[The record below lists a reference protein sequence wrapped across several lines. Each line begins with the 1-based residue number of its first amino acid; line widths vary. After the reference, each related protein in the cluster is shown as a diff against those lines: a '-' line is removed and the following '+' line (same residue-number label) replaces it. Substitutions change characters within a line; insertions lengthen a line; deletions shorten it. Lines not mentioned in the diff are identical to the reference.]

1 MYLYLYLYL
10 QICRLHDW
18 VCQSRRISRNK
29 RLLFAFLPTFEIA
42 SVFVFAN
49 MPIAKLPL
57 PTKLECCSQLQAVSF
72 VLTFVFVFVFAN
84 MLIPI
89 LPNRQCLCGP
99 SWRGARNYKPCI
111 CIFIYIC
118 ICIGIGISTYI
129 CICIGIG
136 ICTCEQGGL
145 LAITGQVFAFSLT
158 FVFVFV

>member
-1 MYLYLYLYL
+1 M
-10 QICRLHDW
+10 DPA
-18 VCQSRRISRNK
+18 VCCKIVE
-29 RLLFAFLPTFEIA
+29 LGI
-42 SVFVFAN
+42 V
-49 MPIAKLPL
+49 
-57 PTKLECCSQLQAVSF
+57 F

-145 LAITGQVFAFSLT
+145 LTITGQVFAFSLT
-158 FVFVFV
+158 FVFVFVWIFICKYADCQASGEGCSQLQAVYAASAPNTELLPNRHKRNMPLPVET